1 MRSKPPQA
9 AMDLTSIRYFVHV
22 AEVGSITIAARDLRI
37 AQPALTRR
45 IQRLEDDSGAQLLL
59 RLPRG
64 VQLTAVG
71 REFLEHC
78 RRILREVALAE
89 DSLAVNRS
97 RPGGHVALGIPGT
110 LTALIVPRLIE
121 RMRDRSPKLTLSVT
135 EGTTPYLYDNLL
147 AGRSDLA
154 ILNNP
159 QSSRAIRLL
168 PLTSETLVVVAPA
181 QTGHTR
187 RFFTL
192 NELACT
198 PVIVTKG
205 IRAMVDE
212 QIRAHG
218 KRLIVDFEIS
228 SPEAIRRLLLQGIGP
243 TIVPVST
250 FRDDIWAGRLA
261 AFPMEDVNLHR
272 MLSLCHVAEGATPA
286 VQAVARIIQAD
297 ILDLTSQGVFNSIP
311 DRAGQAGAELAAK
324 QQGNVNH
331 QDAKT
336 PR

>member
-1 MRSKPPQA
+1 MRTKPPSG

-45 IQRLEDDSGAQLLL
+45 IQRLEDDSGSQLLL

-89 DSLAVNRS
+89 DSLAVNRN

-110 LTALIVPRLIE
+110 LTALIVPRLVEKI
-121 RMRDRSPKLTLSVT
+121 RDRTPKLTVSVT
-135 EGTTPYLYDNLL
+135 EGTTPYLYENLL
-147 AGRSDLA
+147 SGRADLA

-159 QSSRAIRLL
+159 PSSRAIRLL
-168 PLTSETLVVVAPA
+168 PLTSEALVVVAPA
-181 QTGHTR
+181 SMAGSR
-187 RFFTL
+187 RSFSL
-192 NELACT
+192 NELART
-198 PVIVTKG
+198 AVIVTKG

-212 QIRAHG
+212 QIRTHG
-218 KRLIVDFEIS
+218 KRLTVDFEIS

-243 TIVPVST
+243 TIAPVST

-272 MLSLCHVAEGATPA
+272 MLALGHVAEGATPA
-286 VQAVARIIQAD
+286 VQTLARILQAD
-297 ILDLTSQGVFNSIP
+297 VLDLASQGVFNSIP
-311 DRAGQAGAELAAK
+311 DRAGESASLKAK
-324 QQGNVNH
+324 E
-331 QDAKT
+331 K
-336 PR
+336 

>member
-1 MRSKPPQA
+1 MRLKPPHG

-22 AEVGSITIAARDLRI
+22 AEVGSITVAARDLRI

-45 IQRLEDDSGAQLLL
+45 IQRLEDESGSQLLL

-78 RRILREVALAE
+78 RRILREIALAE
-89 DSLAVNRS
+89 ESLAASRS
-97 RPGGHVALGIPGT
+97 RPGGHVALGVPGT
-110 LTALIVPRLIE
+110 LIALIVPRLID
-121 RMRDRSPKLTLSVT
+121 RMRDRTPKLTLSVT
-135 EGTTPYLYDNLL
+135 EGTTPFLYENLL

-159 QSSRAIRLL
+159 PSTRAIRLL
-168 PLTSETLVVVAPA
+168 PLTSEALVVVAP
-181 QTGHTR
+181 TR
-187 RFFTL
+187 SAGSRRSYTL
-192 NELACT
+192 NELVRT

-218 KRLIVDFEIS
+218 KRLTVDFEIS

-272 MLSLCHVAEGATPA
+272 MLALGHVAEGATPP
-286 VQAVARIIQAD
+286 VQAVARIVRAD
-297 ILDLTSQGVFNSIP
+297 ILDLASQGIFNSIP
-311 DRAGQAGAELAAK
+311 DRTAGERSETARRQPKVASTA
-324 QQGNVNH
+324 
-331 QDAKT
+331 
-336 PR
+336 P

>member
-1 MRSKPPQA
+1 MRHKPPHGV
-9 AMDLTSIRYFVHV
+9 MDLASIRYFVHV

-45 IQRLEDDSGAQLLL
+45 IQRLEDDSGSQLLL

-64 VQLTAVG
+64 VQLTPVG

-97 RPGGHVALGIPGT
+97 RSGGHVALGIPGT

-121 RMRDRSPKLTLSVT
+121 RIRDRPPKLTLGVT
-135 EGTTPYLYDNLL
+135 EGTTPYLYENLL

-159 QSSRAIRLL
+159 PNSRAIRLV
-168 PLTSETLVVVAPA
+168 PLTSESLVVVAPV
-181 QTGHTR
+181 QPGSTR

-192 NELACT
+192 NELART
-198 PVIVTKG
+198 PVIVTRG

-218 KRLIVDFEIS
+218 KRLTVDFEIS
-228 SPEAIRRLLLQGIGP
+228 SPEAIRRLLLRGIGP

-261 AFPMEDVNLHR
+261 AFPTEDVNLHR
-272 MLSLCHVAEGATPA
+272 MLALGHVAEGVTPA
-286 VQAVARIIQAD
+286 VQAIARIIQAD
-297 ILDLTSQGVFNSIP
+297 VLDLAAQGVFNSIP
-311 DRAGQAGAELAAK
+311 DRTREDAAAPASTTK
-324 QQGNVNH
+324 
-331 QDAKT
+331 
-336 PR
+336 